1 MMNPRARRL
10 RSLANRL
17 AHNYREDGYYR
28 FDEQTHL
35 RGLTQ
40 MVLAHHNGNMI
51 SIFTDLER
59 NQVRVWFNSELKH
72 TYNERGYEMR
82 QP

>member
-1 MMNPRARRL
+1 MMNARVKKL
-10 RSLANRL
+10 QSLANRI
-17 AHNYREDGYYR
+17 ARKYREDGYFR

-40 MVLAHHNGNMI
+40 MILAHRNGNMI

-59 NQVRVWFNSELKH
+59 SQVRVWFNSELKH

-82 QP
+82 ES